1 MPAAVKRRT
10 LLLLLALGV
19 SVVFAA
25 WQWFRPYDWSPD
37 PAARY
42 HIVHAAVERDHSYLW
57 LNLFLER
64 NGQEAHDLTKPVRL
78 LTADGREHEPADTT
92 LGGDEKS
99 GTDAL
104 GFRFWLNE
112 EDFAG
117 PLKLRLNDGTLL
129 VRKRSG
135 TPGVNNGVPRYFTS
149 SNW

>member
-10 LLLLLALGV
+10 LLLFLALGI

-25 WQWFRPYDWSPD
+25 WQWFRPYDRSPD

-64 NGQEAHDLTKPVRL
+64 NGDSPHDLAKPVLL
-78 LTADGREHEPADTT
+78 LTADGRELEPADTT

-104 GFRFWLNE
+104 GFLFWLNDA
-112 EDFAG
+112 DFAG

-129 VRKRSG
+129 VRKQSG
-135 TPGVNNGVPRYFTS
+135 TPGVNKGAPRYFTS

>member
-10 LLLLLALGV
+10 LLLLIALAV

-37 PAARY
+37 EAARY
-42 HIVHAAVERDHSYLW
+42 RIAYTSIEQDHSYYW

-64 NGQEAHDLTKPVRL
+64 HGDASHDLAKPVLL
-78 LTADGREHEPADTT
+78 LTADGRELEPADTT
-92 LGGDEKS
+92 LGGDEKT
-99 GTDAL
+99 GTESL
-104 GFRFWLNE
+104 GFRFYIRA

-117 PLKLRLNDGTLL
+117 PLKLRLNDGTLTI
-129 VRKRSG
+129 RKQSG
-135 TPGVNNGVPRYFTS
+135 VPGVTTGAVRYFNT

>member
-64 NGQEAHDLTKPVRL
+64 NGDSPHDLTKPVRL
-78 LTADGREHEPADTT
+78 LTADGRELEPADTT
-92 LGGDEKS
+92 LGGDEES

-104 GFRFWLNE
+104 GFRFWLE
-112 EDFAG
+112 EKDFAG
-117 PLKLRLNDGTLL
+117 PLKLRLHDGTLN
-129 VRKRSG
+129 VRTQSG
-135 TPGVNNGVPRYFTS
+135 LPGVNQGTPRYFNTC
-149 SNW
+149 NW